1 MLARADSAEQRARL
15 YAGFRQRN
23 RLIGILR
30 WGVPLAA
37 AVALVVPA
45 VAAIMANIGVDFSIG
60 RISLDRDA
68 LVVEAPQYSG
78 VASDGSTYKVTAAS
92 ARAAL
97 GEIDVIALSG
107 ASLRLLRPDGVE
119 MRADAAEA
127 RLNTTTQV
135 IAVPGLATVSDSTGS
150 HGTLMDARFDWP
162 SMELVAE
169 GPVSFAFG
177 DGTELMAEGLR
188 YQLDERKWQFEA
200 AVVLAPS
207 DAEIGEP

>member
-1 MLARADSAEQRARL
+1 MLARADSAERRARL
-15 YAGFRQRN
+15 YAGFLQRN

-37 AVALVVPA
+37 AVALVVPS
-45 VAAIMANIGVDFSIG
+45 VAAIIANVGVDFSIG

-107 ASLRLLRPDGVE
+107 ASLRLQRPDGVE

-162 SMELVAE
+162 AMELIAD
-169 GPVSFAFG
+169 GPVLFTFG
-177 DGTELMAEGLR
+177 DGTELLAEGLR

-200 AVVLAPS
+200 AVVRTPS